1 MDNIVKFFLY
11 FLFFTVIHSLLA
23 TDRAK
28 NKAEKLLGKRF
39 RYYRLLYS
47 LISIP
52 LFAPALIV
60 WITYSNSTPVIYAIP
75 QNFYPAIVF
84 VRLGAIGMFGYALLQ
99 IDVLEFIGLKRQKK
113 NVLVTGGAYALVRHP
128 LYTSGILLL
137 ITKMQMTLLDL
148 TAVLLITGYLVIG
161 AFIEEK
167 RLLSKFGDEYRKY
180 QEKVSMFIPIKW
192 FMRKISRKNLVQIY

>member
-11 FLFFTVIHSLLA
+11 FLFFAIIHSLLA

-28 NKAEKLLGKRF
+28 NKAEKLLGKAF

-52 LFAPALIV
+52 LFAPALMV

-75 QNFYPAIVF
+75 QNLYPVIVF

-99 IDVLEFIGLKRQKK
+99 IDVLEFSGLKRQKK
-113 NVLVTGGAYALVRHP
+113 NVLLTGGAYRIVRHP
-128 LYTSGILLL
+128 LYTAGILLL
-137 ITKMQMTLLDL
+137 ITQMQMTLLDL
-148 TAVLLITGYLVIG
+148 TAVLMITGYLLTG

-167 RLLSKFGDEYRKY
+167 RLLSIFGDEYRKY
-180 QEKVSMFIPIKW
+180 QEQVSMFIPVKW
-192 FMRKISRKNLVQIY
+192 FMKKISRI